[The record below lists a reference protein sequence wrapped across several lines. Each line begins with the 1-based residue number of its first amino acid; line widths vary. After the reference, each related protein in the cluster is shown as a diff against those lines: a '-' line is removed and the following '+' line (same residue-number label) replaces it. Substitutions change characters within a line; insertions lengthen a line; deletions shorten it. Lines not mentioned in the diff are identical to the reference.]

1 MATCDQLQTK
11 LQDLVRRANGLNQ
24 EYTNIRGSAPSAT
37 LEQLQSFLQ
46 RTTNLET
53 SLSDV
58 SADLLALNKEASDNG
73 CRDVAEKSSRSLNLL
88 QFGLSQ
94 NIFQLRTSLQASINT
109 KKKEAQAT
117 QKATTSQDNSGTG
130 TPGTAGQGAGADDL
144 QEVSTTGRRV
154 PEEVNV
160 TGTRRDP
167 DGLDGV
173 TVTGKRNPDELE
185 EVQVTGI
192 RNPDEL
198 EEVQVTGSRNT
209 NNAVPG
215 ATKRAQ
221 AQSTLQDTTNFKK
234 KEDWRVRLSLSPGAT
249 YLYKDPANKLLEPL
263 GDTDGV
269 IFPYTPR
276 INVVYAANYG
286 TTNPAHTNYTIYQYQ
301 NSTVDNITVTCEF
314 TAQDTFEARYLL
326 AVIHFFRSLTKM
338 FYGQDQN
345 PKPGTPPPLVYLFG
359 LGEFQFN
366 AHPLALTSFNYDL
379 PNDVDYIRA
388 GELEQSPG
396 VNRSEVADAA
406 GPPKTKSNSFGQI
419 VTDIIS
425 SRLSSGAAR
434 IFNAVGL
441 KLTPGG
447 SLAEAGFGIG
457 SNFNPYVA
465 PGTIE
470 PTYVPTK
477 INIQLTFIPI
487 ISRYEISQN
496 FSLKD
501 YANGKLLNGVKRAGG
516 GFW

>member
-1 MATCDQLQTK
+1 MATCEELQIK
-11 LQDLVRRANGLNQ
+11 NQDLVRRANSLNQ

-109 KKKEAQAT
+109 KKKEAQET

-130 TPGTAGQGAGADDL
+130 TPGTAGQGAGADGL
-144 QEVSTTGRRV
+144 QEVTTTGRRV

-185 EVQVTGI
+185 EVQVTGV
-192 RNPDEL
+192 RNPNEL
-198 EEVQVTGSRNT
+198 EEVQVTGTRNT

-221 AQSTLQDTTNFKK
+221 AQATLQDTTNFKK

-249 YLYKDPANKLLEPL
+249 YLYKDSSNKLLEPL
-263 GDTDGV
+263 QATDGV
-269 IFPYTPR
+269 LFPYTPS
-276 INVVYAANYG
+276 IQIAYAANYG
-286 TTNPAHTNYTIYQYQ
+286 SLNPTHSNYTIYQYQ
-301 NSTVDNITVTCEF
+301 NSAIDNITLSCEF

-326 AVIHFFRSLTKM
+326 AVIHFLRSVTKM

-345 PKPGTPPPLVYLFG
+345 PKPGTPPPLCYLFG

-366 AHPLALTSFNYDL
+366 GHPLAITNFSYNL
-379 PNDVDYIRA
+379 PNEVDYIRA
-388 GELEQSPG
+388 GELNLNSG
-396 VNRSEVADAA
+396 VNRGEVADAV
-406 GPPKTKSNSFGQI
+406 GPPKTKLNSFGQI
-419 VTDIIS
+419 VADTIS
-425 SRLSSGAAR
+425 SRLSSG
-434 IFNAVGL
+434 ITKGL
-441 KLTPGG
+441 GAIGIKLTPGG
-447 SLAEAGFGIG
+447 SLAEPGFGLANG
-457 SNFNPYVA
+457 FNSYIA
-465 PGTIE
+465 PGTVE

-477 INIQLTFIPI
+477 ITIQINCIPI

-496 FSLKD
+496 FSVKD
-501 YANGKLLNGVKRAGG
+501 YANGNLLNGTKRAGG